1 MLKTPILHPQILAAL
16 GRAGHSSKILAAL
29 GRAGHSSK
37 ILIADGNYPHHTK
50 RGPNADVVFLNFAPG
65 LLNATDVLSGILNV
79 VPVELAEVMEPMR
92 TGAYAMTNDPPIFED
107 FRRLLKAR
115 NAALNLTKLERSAFY
130 EAAGSKDVTLTIA
143 TAEQKIYANILLT
156 IGVVM

>member
-1 MLKTPILHPQILAAL
+1 MLKTPILHPQ
-16 GRAGHSSKILAAL
+16 ILAAL

-65 LLNATDVLSGILNV
+65 QLNATDVLAGIANT
-79 VPVELAEVMEPMR
+79 VPIELAEVMEPAK
-92 TGAYAMTNDPPIFED
+92 TGAYAMKNDPPIFEE
-107 FRRLLKAR
+107 FRKILKAR
-115 NAALNLTKLERSAFY
+115 NAGLDLTKLERFAFY
-130 EAAGSKDVTLTIA
+130 AAAGTPDVTLTIA
-143 TAEQKIYANILLT
+143 TGEQRIYANVLLT